1 MSEEHPSS
9 DTQPQD
15 FHDHL
20 LLQAFAWDLPA
31 DQSLWRTIAATAHD
45 LADLGIEGV
54 WLTPAYKGYK
64 GREDVGY
71 GVYDMY
77 DQGEFDQKRSIATK
91 YGTKE

>member
-45 LADLGIEGV
+45 LAELGIEGV
-54 WLTPAYKGYK
+54 WLPPAYKG
-64 GREDVGY
+64 
-71 GVYDMY
+71 
-77 DQGEFDQKRSIATK
+77 
-91 YGTKE
+91 